1 MNKRKNDI
9 YFNIYDPIL
18 SNRYKIYDK
27 YENLLNC
34 DQILLRDN
42 HISFNSLINQESIG
56 TLITFI
62 NNIINNKH
70 LFDDFKIYLHIKS
83 KGGVFNELINFIT
96 FKTQCIYEIVS
107 IIDNECYD
115 SGFILAAL
123 CSYRIITKNAK
134 VYLSE
139 INIAKNGDC
148 YWNYFNQCSNEETNN
163 FKILLYDILCNVVES
178 NLTSD
183 KLDSYFQKKGFHVW
197 NSKKYKKL
205 GFADEII

>member
-9 YFNIYDPIL
+9 CNIYEPIL
-18 SNRYKIYDK
+18 SNTYKLYNK

-42 HISFNSLINQESIG
+42 HISFNSLINKESIWA
-56 TLITFI
+56 LINFI
-62 NNIINNKH
+62 NIIINNKH
-70 LFDDFKIYLHIKS
+70 LFDDFKIYLHIKC
-83 KGGVFNELINFIT
+83 KGGVFADLINFIK

-123 CSYRIITKNAK
+123 FSYRIITKNAK
-134 VYLSE
+134 VYLSA
-139 INIAKNGDC
+139 INISKNGDC
-148 YWNYFNQCSNEETNN
+148 YWNYFNQCISEETNN
-163 FKILLYDILCNVVES
+163 FKMLLYDILCNVVES
-178 NLTSD
+178 NLTSE
-183 KLDSYFQKKGFHVW
+183 KLDSYFEKKGFHVW